1 MTFAIATSAIERSMG
16 KLFHPM
22 PADRKPFRVLF
33 ICMGNICRS
42 PAAEIVFRRQV
53 AEAGLAGAIEI
64 DSAGT
69 IGYHA
74 GKGPDPRMADT
85 LRRRGYPIAGR
96 SRQVTGNDLAD
107 FDLVLAADQENL
119 ADLHRLDRSGV
130 HRGKVRLLVDY
141 CVEKQA
147 THVPDPYYGGQRGFE
162 EVADLVEDASAG
174 LLEEI
179 RKSMP

>member
-1 MTFAIATSAIERSMG
+1 
-16 KLFHPM
+16 M

-42 PAAEIVFRRQV
+42 PAAEIVFRKQV
-53 AEAGLAGAIEI
+53 AEAGLADAIDI

-96 SRQVTGNDLAD
+96 SRQVTARDLAE
-107 FDLVLAADQENL
+107 FDLILAADEENL
-119 ADLHRLDRSGV
+119 ADLRRLDRAGI
-130 HRGKVRLLVDY
+130 HRDKIRLLTDS
-141 CVEKQA
+141 CVEKEA
-147 THVPDPYYGGQRGFE
+147 TYVPDPYYGGQQGFE
-162 EVADLVEDASAG
+162 AVADLVEDACGG

-179 RKSMP
+179 RGKVR